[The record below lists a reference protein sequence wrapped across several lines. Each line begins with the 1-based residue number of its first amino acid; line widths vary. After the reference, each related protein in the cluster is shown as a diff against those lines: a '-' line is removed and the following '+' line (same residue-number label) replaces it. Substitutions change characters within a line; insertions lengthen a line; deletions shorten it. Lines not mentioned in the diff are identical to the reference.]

1 MVSPAL
7 REYIQRIETA
17 PHHEEKLVLAVRGFI
32 DLFPFM
38 GAVLYNYS
46 MLSQMGEGLLRANE
60 HGLHSIRDQREDI
73 RNMPPVY
80 SAIREKRAILLDSD
94 LIRQIPAK
102 YVRGVSYALIVPIC
116 HDANVIGYAGISGHP
131 DGCDGIDSTL
141 LHALSLYGEQ
151 VGKALATDSLPSPSL
166 SKLTKREVEVLQRMS
181 WGESI
186 KEMAERIGISEFTV
200 QDYVKSAL
208 KKLGAQNRTQGVADA
223 LRRRIIH

>member
-7 REYIQRIETA
+7 REYIHRIETT

-46 MLSQMGEGLLRANE
+46 MLSQMGEGLLWANTE
-60 HGLHSIRDQREDI
+60 GLHSIRDQREDI
-73 RNMPPVY
+73 RNMPPIY
-80 SAIREKRAILLDSD
+80 SAIREKRAVLLDSD

-102 YVRGVSYALIVPIC
+102 YVHGATYALVVPIS
-116 HDANVIGYAGISGHP
+116 HGSSVIGYAGISGHP
-131 DGCDGIDSTL
+131 DGCAGINGNL
-141 LHALSLYGEQ
+141 VRALSLYGEQ
-151 VGKALATDSLPSPSL
+151 VGKALTTDCLL
-166 SKLTKREVEVLQRMS
+166 SSSIKLTKREVEVLQRMS

-186 KEMAERIGISEFTV
+186 KEMADQIGISEFTV

-208 KKLGAQNRTQGVADA
+208 KKLGAQNRAQGVADA
-223 LRRRIIH
+223 LRRRIIS

>member
-7 REYIQRIETA
+7 RAYIQRIETA
-17 PHHEEKLVLAVRGFI
+17 TYHEEKLVLTVRGFI

-46 MLSQMGEGLLRANE
+46 MLSHMGEGLLRANAQ
-60 HGLHSIRDQREDI
+60 GLYSVRDQREDI
-73 RNMPPVY
+73 RNMPPIY
-80 SAIREKRAILLDSD
+80 SAIREKRAVLLDSD

-102 YVRGVSYALIVPIC
+102 YVHGTTYALIVPIF
-116 HDANVIGYAGISGHP
+116 HGSNVIGYAGISGHP
-131 DGCDGIDSTL
+131 DGCDGINRSLID
-141 LHALSLYGEQ
+141 ALSQYGEQ
-151 VGKALATDSLPSPSL
+151 VGKALATEFSL
-166 SKLTKREVEVLQRMS
+166 SKAIKLTKREVEVLQRMS

-186 KEMAERIGISEFTV
+186 KEMADHIGISEFTV

-223 LRRRIIH
+223 LRRRIIS

>member
-17 PHHEEKLVLAVRGFI
+17 PHHEEKLVLTVRGFI

-46 MLSQMGEGLLRANE
+46 MLSQMGEGLLWANAQ
-60 HGLHSIRDQREDI
+60 GLHSIRDQREDI
-73 RNMPPVY
+73 RNMPPIY
-80 SAIREKRAILLDSD
+80 SAIREKRAVLLDSD

-102 YVRGVSYALIVPIC
+102 YVHGATYALIVPIF
-116 HDANVIGYAGISGHP
+116 HGANVIGYAGISGHP
-131 DGCDGIDSTL
+131 DGRDGINSSL
-141 LHALSLYGEQ
+141 MHAISLYAEQ
-151 VGKALATDSLPSPSL
+151 VGKALATDSLLAKSV
-166 SKLTKREVEVLQRMS
+166 KLTKREVEVLQRMS

-186 KEMAERIGISEFTV
+186 KEMADHIGISEFTV
-200 QDYVKSAL
+200 QDYVKSAM